1 MLCAYYSDD
10 LPKIKLKM
18 SVADSL
24 KKALVKLKE
33 QEKDK
38 PVSSDGKCSVV
49 LHTCNLA
56 GKVTNTSCTCHS
68 LRMDNSLH
76 QIKHYPVDSQLLS
89 TGQGSH

>member
-1 MLCAYYSDD
+1 MLFACFSDD

-38 PVSSDGKCSVV
+38 PAKSDGK
-49 LHTCNLA
+49 
-56 GKVTNTSCTCHS
+56 
-68 LRMDNSLH
+68 
-76 QIKHYPVDSQLLS
+76 
-89 TGQGSH
+89 